1 MNFFERLIWL
11 VSSPKTNEE
20 TIEETQESE
29 EEDMVFKVRAR
40 NSEGRYVADDPNTKE
55 NEAYVVRKTN

>member
-1 MNFFERLIWL
+1 MAL
-11 VSSPKTNEE
+11 SSPKTN
-20 TIEETQESE
+20 E